1 MAFKIFMR
9 VFALILLAILAFPAT
24 AEPIKIGYI
33 DTEKVVNN
41 LSQYQQENNS
51 IIKEFESKKQELLDL
66 FNHIELVRA
75 NLNKIDKSLNENDFQ
90 IELNKVLE
98 LESSFQQETEYWQE
112 KINQKKIDLL
122 QKIEIVI
129 NKAIKEF
136 AINEGYDLILYEN
149 AAFVS
154 KNVNITNKIISI
166 IEGM

>member
-1 MAFKIFMR
+1 MR
-9 VFALILLAILAFPAT
+9 VFALFLLAFLAFPVT
-24 AEPIKIGYI
+24 AESIKIGYI
-33 DTEKVVNN
+33 DTEKVVNS
-41 LSQYQQENNS
+41 LTQYQQENAD
-51 IIKEFESKKQELLDL
+51 IIQEFESKKQELLDL

-166 IEGM
+166 IEDI

>member
-1 MAFKIFMR
+1 MR
-9 VFALILLAILAFPAT
+9 VFALIFLAFLAT
-24 AEPIKIGYI
+24 PTNADSIKIGYI
-33 DTEKVVNN
+33 DTEKVVNS
-41 LSQYQQENNS
+41 LSQYQQENDG
-51 IIKEFESKKQELLDL
+51 IIQEFESKKQELLDL

-75 NLNKIDKSLNENDFQ
+75 NLNKIDKSLNKNDFQ
-90 IELNKVLE
+90 IELNKVLD

-154 KNVNITNKIISI
+154 KNINITNKIISI
-166 IEGM
+166 IEDM

>member
-1 MAFKIFMR
+1 MR
-9 VFALILLAILAFPAT
+9 VFALFFLAFLAFSAN
-24 AEPIKIGYI
+24 AETIKIGYI
-33 DTEKVVNN
+33 DTEKVVNS
-41 LSQYQQENNS
+41 LSQYQQENDG
-51 IIKEFESKKQELLDL
+51 IIQEFESKKQELLDL

-136 AINEGYDLILYEN
+136 AINKGYDLILYEN

-154 KNVNITNKIISI
+154 KNINITNKIISI
-166 IEGM
+166 IEDI

>member
-1 MAFKIFMR
+1 MR
-9 VFALILLAILAFPAT
+9 VFTLIFLAFLALPAT
-24 AEPIKIGYI
+24 ADSIKIGYI
-33 DTEKVVNN
+33 DTEKVVNS
-41 LSQYQQENNS
+41 LSQYQQENDD
-51 IIKEFESKKQELLDL
+51 IIQEFESKKQELLDL

-122 QKIEIVI
+122 QKIEIII

-154 KNVNITNKIISI
+154 KNINITNKIISI
-166 IEGM
+166 IEDM

>member
-1 MAFKIFMR
+1 MR
-9 VFALILLAILAFPAT
+9 VFALIFLAFLAFPVT
-24 AEPIKIGYI
+24 AESIKIGYI
-33 DTEKVVNN
+33 DTEKVVNS
-41 LSQYQQENNS
+41 LSQYQQENDG
-51 IIKEFESKKQELLDL
+51 IIQEFESKKQELLDL

-154 KNVNITNKIISI
+154 KNINITNKIISI
-166 IEGM
+166 IEDM

>member
-1 MAFKIFMR
+1 MR
-9 VFALILLAILAFPAT
+9 VFALFLLAFLVFSAT

-33 DTEKVVNN
+33 DTEKVVNS
-41 LSQYQQENNS
+41 LSQYQQENDD
-51 IIKEFESKKQELLDL
+51 IIQEFESKKQELLDL

-166 IEGM
+166 IEDM

>member
-1 MAFKIFMR
+1 MR
-9 VFALILLAILAFPAT
+9 VFALIFLAFLAFPAT

-33 DTEKVVNN
+33 DTEKVVNS
-41 LSQYQQENNS
+41 LSQYQQENDG
-51 IIKEFESKKQELLDL
+51 IIQEFESKKQELLDL

-75 NLNKIDKSLNENDFQ
+75 NLNKMDKSLNENDFQ

-166 IEGM
+166 IEDM

>member
-1 MAFKIFMR
+1 MR
-9 VFALILLAILAFPAT
+9 VFALIFLAFLAFPAT
-24 AEPIKIGYI
+24 AELIKIGYI
-33 DTEKVVNN
+33 DTEKVVNS
-41 LSQYQQENNS
+41 LSQYQQENDD
-51 IIKEFESKKQELLDL
+51 IIQEFESKKQELLDL

-154 KNVNITNKIISI
+154 KNINITNKIISI
-166 IEGM
+166 IEDM

>member
-1 MAFKIFMR
+1 MR
-9 VFALILLAILAFPAT
+9 VFALIFLAFLAFPAT

-33 DTEKVVNN
+33 DTEKVVNS
-41 LSQYQQENNS
+41 LTQYKQENAN
-51 IIKEFESKKQELLDL
+51 IIQEFESKKQELLDL

-154 KNVNITNKIISI
+154 KNINITNKIISI
-166 IEGM
+166 IEDM

>member
-1 MAFKIFMR
+1 MR
-9 VFALILLAILAFPAT
+9 VFALIFLAFLAFPAT

-33 DTEKVVNN
+33 DTEKVVNS
-41 LSQYQQENNS
+41 LTQYQQENDD
-51 IIKEFESKKQELLDL
+51 IIQEFESKKQELLDL

-154 KNVNITNKIISI
+154 KNINITNKIISI
-166 IEGM
+166 IEDM

>member
-1 MAFKIFMR
+1 MR
-9 VFALILLAILAFPAT
+9 VFALFLLAFLAFPVT
-24 AEPIKIGYI
+24 AESIKIGYI
-33 DTEKVVNN
+33 DTEKVVNS
-41 LSQYQQENNS
+41 LTQYQQENAD

-75 NLNKIDKSLNENDFQ
+75 NLSKIDKSLNESDFQ

-122 QKIEIVI
+122 QKIEIVV
-129 NKAIKEF
+129 NEAIKEF
-136 AINEGYDLILYEN
+136 AITEGYDLILYEN

-154 KNVNITNKIISI
+154 KNVNISNKIISI
-166 IEGM
+166 IEEM

>member
-1 MAFKIFMR
+1 MR
-9 VFALILLAILAFPAT
+9 VFALFLLAFLAFPVT
-24 AEPIKIGYI
+24 AESIKIGYI
-33 DTEKVVNN
+33 DTEKVVNS
-41 LSQYQQENNS
+41 LSQYQQENAD
-51 IIKEFESKKQELLDL
+51 IIQEFESKKQELLDL

-75 NLNKIDKSLNENDFQ
+75 NLNKIDKTLNENDFQ

-154 KNVNITNKIISI
+154 KNINITNKIISI

>member
-1 MAFKIFMR
+1 MR
-9 VFALILLAILAFPAT
+9 VFVLIFLAFLALPAT

-33 DTEKVVNN
+33 DTEKVVNS
-41 LSQYQQENNS
+41 LSQYQQENDD
-51 IIKEFESKKQELLDL
+51 IIQEFESKKQELLNL

-129 NKAIKEF
+129 NQAIKEF
-136 AINEGYDLILYEN
+136 ALTEGYDLILYEN

-154 KNVNITNKIISI
+154 KNINITNKIISI
-166 IEGM
+166 IEDM

>member
-1 MAFKIFMR
+1 MR
-9 VFALILLAILAFPAT
+9 VFALIFLAFLAFSAT

-33 DTEKVVNN
+33 DTEKVVNS
-41 LSQYQQENNS
+41 LTQYQQENAD
-51 IIKEFESKKQELLDL
+51 IIQEFESKKQELLDL
-66 FNHIELVRA
+66 FNHIELVRD
-75 NLNKIDKSLNENDFQ
+75 NLNKIDKTLNENDFQ

-154 KNVNITNKIISI
+154 KNINITNKIISI

>member
-1 MAFKIFMR
+1 MR
-9 VFALILLAILAFPAT
+9 VFALIFLAFLAFPAT
-24 AEPIKIGYI
+24 TEPIKIGYI
-33 DTEKVVNN
+33 DTKNVVNS
-41 LSQYQQENNS
+41 LSQYQQENNG
-51 IIKEFESKKQELLDL
+51 IIQEFESKKQELLDL
-66 FNHIELVRA
+66 FNHIELVRS

-154 KNVNITNKIISI
+154 KNINITNKIISI
-166 IEGM
+166 IEDM

>member
-1 MAFKIFMR
+1 MR
-9 VFALILLAILAFPAT
+9 VFALFLLAFLAFPVT
-24 AEPIKIGYI
+24 AESIKIGYI
-33 DTEKVVNN
+33 DTEKVVNS
-41 LSQYQQENNS
+41 LTQYQQENAD

-122 QKIEIVI
+122 QKIEIVV
-129 NKAIKEF
+129 NDAIKEF
-136 AINEGYDLILYEN
+136 AITEGYDLILYEN

-154 KNVNITNKIISI
+154 KNVNISNKIISI
-166 IEGM
+166 IEEM

>member
-1 MAFKIFMR
+1 M
-9 VFALILLAILAFPAT
+9 
-24 AEPIKIGYI
+24 
-33 DTEKVVNN
+33 
-41 LSQYQQENNS
+41 
-51 IIKEFESKKQELLDL
+51 

-154 KNVNITNKIISI
+154 KNINITNKIISI
-166 IEGM
+166 IEDM

>member
-1 MAFKIFMR
+1 MR
-9 VFALILLAILAFPAT
+9 VFALFLLAFLAFPVT
-24 AEPIKIGYI
+24 AESIKIGYI
-33 DTEKVVNN
+33 DTEKVVNS
-41 LSQYQQENNS
+41 LSQYQQENDG
-51 IIKEFESKKQELLDL
+51 IIQEFESKKQELLDL

-75 NLNKIDKSLNENDFQ
+75 NLSKIDKSLNESNFQ

-154 KNVNITNKIISI
+154 KNVNISNKIISI
-166 IEGM
+166 IEEM

>member
-1 MAFKIFMR
+1 MR
-9 VFALILLAILAFPAT
+9 VFALFLLAFLALPVT
-24 AEPIKIGYI
+24 AESIKIGYI
-33 DTEKVVNN
+33 DTEKVVNS
-41 LSQYQQENNS
+41 LTQYQQKS
-51 IIKEFESKKQELLDL
+51 ADIIQEFESKKQELLDL

-75 NLNKIDKSLNENDFQ
+75 NLSKIDKSLNESNFQ
-90 IELNKVLE
+90 IELNKVLD

-154 KNVNITNKIISI
+154 KNVNISNKIISI
-166 IEGM
+166 IEEM

>member
-1 MAFKIFMR
+1 MR
-9 VFALILLAILAFPAT
+9 VFALFLLAFLAFPVT
-24 AEPIKIGYI
+24 AESIKIGYI
-33 DTEKVVNN
+33 DTEKVVNS
-41 LSQYQQENNS
+41 LTQYQQENAD

-75 NLNKIDKSLNENDFQ
+75 NLSKIDKSLNESDFQ

-122 QKIEIVI
+122 QKIEIVV
-129 NKAIKEF
+129 NDAIKEF
-136 AINEGYDLILYEN
+136 AITEGYDLILYEN

-154 KNVNITNKIISI
+154 KNVNISNKIISI
-166 IEGM
+166 IEEM

>member
-1 MAFKIFMR
+1 MRIFVLIFLAF
-9 VFALILLAILAFPAT
+9 LAFPVA
-24 AEPIKIGYI
+24 AESIKIGYI
-33 DTEKVVNN
+33 DTEKVVNS
-41 LSQYQQENNS
+41 LSQYQKENDD
-51 IIKEFESKKQELLDL
+51 IIQEFESKKQELLDL

-75 NLNKIDKSLNENDFQ
+75 NLKKIDKSLNDNDFQ

-122 QKIEIVI
+122 QKIEIVV

-136 AINEGYDLILYEN
+136 AITEGYDLILYEN

-154 KNVNITNKIISI
+154 KNVNISNKIISI
-166 IEGM
+166 IEDM

>member
-1 MAFKIFMR
+1 MR
-9 VFALILLAILAFPAT
+9 VFALFLLAFLAFPVT
-24 AEPIKIGYI
+24 AESIKIGYI
-33 DTEKVVNN
+33 DTEKVVNS
-41 LSQYQQENNS
+41 LSQYQQENDG
-51 IIKEFESKKQELLDL
+51 IIQEFESKKQELLDL

-166 IEGM
+166 IEDM

>member
-1 MAFKIFMR
+1 MR
-9 VFALILLAILAFPAT
+9 VFALIFLAFLAFPAT

-33 DTEKVVNN
+33 DTEKVVNS
-41 LSQYQQENNS
+41 LSQYQQENDG

-75 NLNKIDKSLNENDFQ
+75 NLSKIDKSLNENDFQ

-154 KNVNITNKIISI
+154 KNINITNKIISI
-166 IEGM
+166 IEDM

>member
-1 MAFKIFMR
+1 MR
-9 VFALILLAILAFPAT
+9 VFALFLLAFLAFPVT
-24 AEPIKIGYI
+24 AESIKIGYI
-33 DTEKVVNN
+33 DTEKVVNS
-41 LSQYQQENNS
+41 LTQYQQKNAD
-51 IIKEFESKKQELLDL
+51 IIQEFESKKQELLDL

-75 NLNKIDKSLNENDFQ
+75 NLSKIDKSLNESNFQ
-90 IELNKVLE
+90 IELNKVLDLE
-98 LESSFQQETEYWQE
+98 LSFQQETEYWQE

-149 AAFVS
+149 SAFVS

-166 IEGM
+166 IEDM

>member
-1 MAFKIFMR
+1 MK
-9 VFALILLAILAFPAT
+9 VFALFLLAFLAFPVT
-24 AEPIKIGYI
+24 AESIKIGYI
-33 DTEKVVNN
+33 DTEKVVNS
-41 LSQYQQENNS
+41 LTQYQQENAD
-51 IIKEFESKKQELLDL
+51 IIQEFESKKQELLDL

-166 IEGM
+166 IEDM

>member
-1 MAFKIFMR
+1 MR
-9 VFALILLAILAFPAT
+9 VFALFLLAFLAFPVT
-24 AEPIKIGYI
+24 AESIKIGYI
-33 DTEKVVNN
+33 DTEKVVNS
-41 LSQYQQENNS
+41 LTQYQQENAD
-51 IIKEFESKKQELLDL
+51 IIQEFESKKQELLDL

-122 QKIEIVI
+122 QKIEIVV
-129 NKAIKEF
+129 NEAIKEF
-136 AINEGYDLILYEN
+136 AITEGYDLILYEN

-154 KNVNITNKIISI
+154 KNVNISNKIISI
-166 IEGM
+166 IEEM

>member
-1 MAFKIFMR
+1 MR
-9 VFALILLAILAFPAT
+9 VFTLIFLAFLAFPTT

-33 DTEKVVNN
+33 DTEKVVNS
-41 LSQYQQENNS
+41 LTQYQQENDS
-51 IIKEFESKKQELLDL
+51 IIQEFESKKQELLDL

-136 AINEGYDLILYEN
+136 AINEDYDLILYEN

-166 IEGM
+166 IEDM

>member
-1 MAFKIFMR
+1 MR
-9 VFALILLAILAFPAT
+9 VFTLIFLAFLAFPAN

-33 DTEKVVNN
+33 DTEKVVNS
-41 LSQYQQENNS
+41 LSQYQQENDG
-51 IIKEFESKKQELLDL
+51 IIQEFESKKQELLDL

-154 KNVNITNKIISI
+154 KNINITNKIISI
-166 IEGM
+166 IEDM